1 MDGFAGRAA
10 WKASEGEPQVIEL
23 LFARVGFSPNE
34 NQRCAILHTDGPLFL
49 VAGPGSGKT
58 RVLLWR
64 VVNLIVFEGVAPESI
79 FLGTFTEKAA
89 KQLEDGLVSL
99 LGLASEQTGKPYDL
113 SGMYVGTV
121 HALCHRILQDRA
133 LVADRERTTAPA
145 VLDELDQYFMLA
157 QGSFWS
163 SARALLGF
171 DGEVPA
177 LRETLN
183 AKFDPRGSASRHKA
197 VVNLQSLFNRLSEE
211 DIDPQDIL
219 AKAPEEHVPL
229 FRLYELYR
237 DRLGEKRVDL
247 SLLQR
252 AAYQALLAN
261 DGTMH
266 RFKHVIVDEYQDTNA
281 IQERLFF
288 RLAGGSKNICVVGDD
303 DQALYRFRG
312 ATVENFVEFP
322 KRCAS
327 TLGVEPRRIELGI
340 NYRSRSGIVQAYS
353 SLIAQHDWSR
363 PGGGQFRLHD
373 KGVCAHSTDNGIS
386 VVATTPGKPTDVA
399 DEIAT
404 LVRRLVDGK
413 VVADPN
419 QIAFLFPTLKS
430 TMVEKFEDALKRVGL
445 KVYAPR
451 AKRFLEADEPTLVV
465 GLLTRLLGKPP
476 RSEAFDRGEYGEFHS
491 WLDSA
496 AAVADAAMEGD
507 PTLRGFIAQRVAELN
522 AIKSDHAKLKDV
534 LETGCWTEDSAYDP
548 AKHKRALLGAP
559 GLSGDARR
567 ALGGVGLEKLYRERL
582 AAEAPLTLK
591 NVVSRATTADW
602 GLLDIFYRFLGFE
615 QFREMIDLADGGVD
629 EAPICNLA
637 LTSQLLARYVDTFP
651 PLITGHGLATEML
664 QRGFF
669 QAFLFAL
676 FRMGEGEYEDA
687 EDPFPRGRIPFLT
700 IHQSKG
706 LEFPVVVLGSARTQR
721 RARKV
726 EELVRPLLPPGGEP
740 LDRMPGFDA
749 MRMFYVALSR
759 AQNLLI
765 LAHPKGQGQKVDTEF
780 QELLRDAAPVKD
792 FDVQSVPMS
801 KAEPDAAVRR
811 FSYTS
816 DYLAYQRCPR
826 QYMLFERYGFAA
838 SRTQTMF
845 FGSLV
850 HSTLEDLHHRM
861 IAARKA
867 KTAAHQSGGA
877 V

>member
-1 MDGFAGRAA
+1 
-10 WKASEGEPQVIEL
+10 VIES

-34 NQRCAILHTDGPLFL
+34 NQRQAIEHLDGPLFL

-64 VVNLIVFEGVAPESI
+64 VVNMIVFHGVAPESI
-79 FLGTFTEKAA
+79 FLSTFTEKAA
-89 KQLEDGLVSL
+89 KQLQDGLISL

-121 HALCHRILQDRA
+121 HSLCHRLLQDRT
-133 LVADRERTTAPA
+133 LIVDRERASAPA
-145 VLDELDQYFMLA
+145 VLDALDQYFTLT
-157 QGSFWS
+157 QRSFWS
-163 SARALLGF
+163 EAIAKLGF
-171 DGEVPA
+171 EGELPA
-177 LRETLN
+177 FRETLN
-183 AKFDPRGSASRHKA
+183 AQFDPPASASRHKT

-211 DIDPQDIL
+211 NLDPKEL
-219 AKAPEEHVPL
+219 LKKTSTECTTLV
-229 FRLYELYR
+229 RLYQLYL
-237 DRLGEKRVDL
+237 DRLGKNRVDL

-266 RFKHVIVDEYQDTNA
+266 RFRHVIVDEYQDTNA
-281 IQERLFF
+281 IQERIFF
-288 RLAGGSKNICVVGDD
+288 RLASGSKNVCVVGDD

-322 KRCAS
+322 KRCLSA
-327 TLGVEPRRIELGI
+327 LGVEARRLELGI
-340 NYRSRSGIVQAYS
+340 NYRSRRGIVQAYTS
-353 SLIAQHDWSR
+353 FATEHDWSR

-373 KGVCAHSTDNGIS
+373 KGVRAHSTDDGVS
-386 VVATTPGKPTDVA
+386 VIATAPSKPVDLV

-404 LVRRLVDGK
+404 LCRRLIDEK

-430 TMVEKFEDALKRVGL
+430 TIVERFEEALGRVGL
-445 KVYAPR
+445 RVYAPR
-451 AKRFLEADEPTLVV
+451 AKRFLEADEPTLII
-465 GLLTRLLGKPP
+465 GLLTRILGKPP
-476 RSEAFDRGEYGEFHS
+476 RNEAFDRGEYGEFHS

-496 AAVADAAMEGD
+496 TTVAETWMAND
-507 PTLRGFIAQRVAELN
+507 PTLHGFVDQRVADLN
-522 AIKSDHAKLKDV
+522 AIKRDYGALKAV
-534 LETGCWTEDSAYDP
+534 LEQRGWSDEDAFDP
-548 AKHKRALLGAP
+548 TTHKRALLNAAA
-559 GLSGDARR
+559 LSADARR
-567 ALGGVGLEKLYRERL
+567 ALGGAGLEKLHKERF
-582 AAEAPLTLK
+582 ANNNPLSLR
-591 NVVSRATTADW
+591 NVINRATTADW
-602 GLLDIFYRFLGFE
+602 GLLDLFYRFLGF
-615 QFREMIDLADGGVD
+615 QHFREMIDLADGGTD

-651 PLITGHGLATEML
+651 PLITGQGLATEML
-664 QRGFF
+664 QRGFY

-706 LEFPVVVLGSARTQR
+706 LEFPVVVLGSARTNR
-721 RARKV
+721 RTRRV
-726 EELVRPLLPPGGEP
+726 EEIVRPFLPPGGEP

-759 AQNLLI
+759 AQNLLV
-765 LAHPKGQGQKVDTEF
+765 LAHPKGQGQKVDAEF
-780 QELLRDAAPVKD
+780 HGLIRTAAPIAG
-792 FDVQSVPMS
+792 FDVRSVP
-801 KAEPDAAVRR
+801 KAKQEPDAAVRR

-850 HSTLEDLHHRM
+850 HATLEDLHHRM

-867 KTAAHQSGGA
+867 KKTAQQAGGA
-877 V
+877 A

>member
-1 MDGFAGRAA
+1 M
-10 WKASEGEPQVIEL
+10 IET

-34 NQRCAILHTDGPLFL
+34 NQRRAIDHIDGPLFL

-64 VVNLIVFEGVAPESI
+64 VVNLIVLHGVAPESI
-79 FLGTFTEKAA
+79 FLSTFTEKAA
-89 KQLEDGLVSL
+89 KQLQDGLVSL

-121 HALCHRILQDRA
+121 HALCHRLLQDRT
-133 LVADRERTTAPA
+133 LVADRERSSAPA
-145 VLDELDQYFMLA
+145 VLDELDQYFTLT

-163 SARALLGF
+163 DAIKQLGF
-171 DGEVPA
+171 EGELPA
-177 LRETLN
+177 FRETLS
-183 AKFDPRGSASRHKA
+183 AHFDPPASASRHKA

-211 DIDPQDIL
+211 DLDPKEIL
-219 AKAPEEHVPL
+219 EKAPVEDASL
-229 FRLYELYR
+229 FRLYQLYR
-237 DRLGEKRVDL
+237 DRLGKNRVDL

-252 AAYQALLAN
+252 AAYRVLLAS

-266 RFKHVIVDEYQDTNA
+266 RFKHVIVDEYQDTNT
-281 IQERLFF
+281 IQERIFF
-288 RLAGGSKNICVVGDD
+288 RLAGGSKNVCVVGDD

-322 KRCAS
+322 RRCAGA
-327 TLGVEPRRIELGI
+327 LGVEPRRIELGI
-340 NYRSRSGIVQAYS
+340 NYRSRRGIVQAYTS
-353 SLIAQHDWSR
+353 FVTEHDWSR

-373 KGVCAHSTDNGIS
+373 KGVRAHSTDDGIS
-386 VVATTPGKPTDVA
+386 VVATAPGKPVVLV

-404 LVRRLVDGK
+404 LCRRLIDEK

-430 TMVEKFEDALKRVGL
+430 TIVERFEEALGRVGL
-445 KVYAPR
+445 RVYAPR
-451 AKRFLEADEPTLVV
+451 AKRFLEADEPTLII
-465 GLLTRLLGKPP
+465 GLLTRVLGKPP
-476 RSEAFDRGEYGEFHS
+476 RNEAFDRGEYGEFHS

-496 AAVADAAMEGD
+496 TTVADALMESD
-507 PTLRGFIAQRVAELN
+507 PTLRGFVDQRVAELN
-522 AIKSDHAKLKDV
+522 AIKRDYSALKAV
-534 LETGCWTEDSAYDP
+534 LDQAGWSEDAAYDP
-548 AKHKRALLGAP
+548 NTQKRALLNAA
-559 GLSGDARR
+559 GLSADARR
-567 ALGGVGLEKLYRERL
+567 ALGGAGLEKLYRERL
-582 AAEAPLTLK
+582 ANDNPLSLR
-591 NVVSRATTADW
+591 NVINRATTADW
-602 GLLDIFYRFLGFE
+602 GLLDLFYRFLGF
-615 QFREMIDLADGGVD
+615 QRFREMIDLADGGTD
-629 EAPICNLA
+629 EAPVCNLA

-651 PLITGHGLATEML
+651 PLITGQGLATEML

-706 LEFPVVVLGSARTQR
+706 LEFPVVVLGSARTNR
-721 RARKV
+721 RTRKV
-726 EELVRPLLPPGGEP
+726 EELVRPFLPTGGEP

-759 AQNLLI
+759 AQNLLV
-765 LAHPKGQGQKVDTEF
+765 LAHPKGQGQKVDAEF
-780 QELLRDAAPVKD
+780 HELLRTAAPIAG
-792 FDVQSVPMS
+792 FDVRSVP
-801 KAEPDAAVRR
+801 KAKEEPDAAVRR

-850 HSTLEDLHHRM
+850 HATLEDLHHRM
-861 IAARKA
+861 IAERKA
-867 KTAAHQSGGA
+867 TVAQQAGGPA
-877 V
+877 

>member
-1 MDGFAGRAA
+1 MSLAVGVE
-10 WKASEGEPQVIEL
+10 S
-23 LFARVGFSPNE
+23 LFARAGFSPNDS
-34 NQRCAILHTDGPLFL
+34 QREAIEHLDGPLFL

-64 VVNLIVFEGVAPESI
+64 VVNLIAFHGVPPETI
-79 FLGTFTEKAA
+79 FLSTFTEKAA
-89 KQLEDGLVSL
+89 KQLQDGLVSL

-121 HALCHRILQDRA
+121 HALCHRLLQDRT
-133 LVADRERTTAPA
+133 LVADRERSSAPV
-145 VLDELDQYFMLA
+145 VLDELDQYFTLA

-163 SARALLGF
+163 EAIEQLGF
-171 DGEVPA
+171 EGEVPA
-177 LRETLN
+177 FREALS
-183 AKFDPRGSASRHKA
+183 AQFDPPASASRHKA

-211 DIDPQDIL
+211 DLDPKEL
-219 AKAPEEHVPL
+219 LEKAPAEHASL
-229 FRLYELYR
+229 FRLYQLYR
-237 DRLGEKRVDL
+237 DRLGNNRVDL

-252 AAYQALLAN
+252 AAYRVLLSS
-261 DGTMH
+261 DDTTH

-281 IQERLFF
+281 IQERIFF
-288 RLAGGSKNICVVGDD
+288 RLAGGSKNVCVVGDD

-322 KRCAS
+322 KRCAGA
-327 TLGVEPRRIELGI
+327 LGVEPRRIELGI
-340 NYRSRSGIVQAYS
+340 NYRSRRGIVQAYTS
-353 SLIAQHDWSR
+353 FVAEHDWSR

-373 KGVCAHSTDNGIS
+373 KGVRAASTDAGIS
-386 VVATTPGKPTDVA
+386 VVATAPAKPIELV

-404 LVRRLVDGK
+404 LCRRLIDEK

-430 TMVEKFEDALKRVGL
+430 NIVERFEEALGRVGL
-445 KVYAPR
+445 RVYAPR
-451 AKRFLEADEPTLVV
+451 AKRFLEADEPTLII
-465 GLLTRLLGKPP
+465 GLLTRILGKPP
-476 RSEAFDRGEYGEFHS
+476 RNEAFDRGEYGEFHS

-496 AAVADAAMEGD
+496 TTVADALMESD
-507 PTLRGFIAQRVAELN
+507 PTLRGFVDQRVAELN
-522 AIKSDHAKLKDV
+522 AVERDYSALKAV
-534 LETGCWTEDSAYDP
+534 LEREGWSEDAAYDP
-548 AKHKRALLGAP
+548 DMYKRALLNAA
-559 GLSGDARR
+559 GLSLDARR
-567 ALGGVGLEKLYRERL
+567 ALGGAGLEKLYRERL
-582 AAEAPLTLK
+582 ANGNPLSLR
-591 NVVSRATTADW
+591 NVINRATTADW
-602 GLLDIFYRFLGFE
+602 GLLDLFYRFLGF
-615 QFREMIDLADGGVD
+615 QRFREMIDLADGGVD
-629 EAPICNLA
+629 EAPVCNLA
-637 LTSQLLARYVDTFP
+637 LTSQLLARYVDTFF
-651 PLITGHGLATEML
+651 PLITGQGLATEML

-676 FRMGEGEYEDA
+676 FRLGEGEYEDA

-706 LEFPVVVLGSARTQR
+706 LEFPVVVLGSARTNR
-721 RARKV
+721 RTRRV
-726 EELVRPLLPPGGEP
+726 EELVRPLLAPGGEP

-759 AQNLLI
+759 AQNLLV
-765 LAHPKGQGQKVDTEF
+765 LAHPKGQGQKVDAEF
-780 QELLRDAAPVKD
+780 HELLRTAAPITSL
-792 FDVQSVPMS
+792 DVCTVP
-801 KAEPDAAVRR
+801 KAKPEPDAAVRR

-850 HSTLEDLHHRM
+850 HATLEDLHHHM

-867 KTAAHQSGGA
+867 KAPGGA
-877 V
+877 E